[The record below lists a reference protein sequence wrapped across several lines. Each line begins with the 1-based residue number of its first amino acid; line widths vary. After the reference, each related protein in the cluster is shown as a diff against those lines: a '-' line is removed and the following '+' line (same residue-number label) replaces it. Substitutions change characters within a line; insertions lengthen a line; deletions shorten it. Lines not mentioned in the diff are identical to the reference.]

1 MTGEKKK
8 SKLSTWLCRL
18 FVNPGA
24 ELSDMEGER
33 IVSPGKQMLS
43 SFLHNKIAMIGVT
56 VFLLTLILVL
66 VGPYFYP
73 IDLSYTDVTQMNIAP
88 GLDMMAV
95 PQNIA
100 GDLKEIEPGGSFGF
114 GLTYDG
120 KIHAW
125 GKTKITNTIDLKNIP
140 DEVREAN
147 IEHIAVGSDHVVVTD
162 ADGSVFAWGN
172 DRLSQLD
179 IPRKAK
185 DLAVKQLDAGMQ
197 YSAIVEENGELILW
211 GNENA
216 TDCKV
221 KKAFQGQIAQVACAD
236 TAYIALLTDGSVA
249 YTGYNT
255 NHVLASVPAGLES
268 DVIQVAA
275 TSTTAAALKADGTV
289 VVWGNAAKGENL
301 VPQTD
306 SRIVSLKGGR
316 YHYTAQMEDG
326 SIVCWGDNTHK
337 QTNVPANIAA
347 GADVKYIASNYYQNY
362 AITTNNKV
370 VTWGLKGYLF
380 GTDDLGRDVLTRM
393 INGGRITM
401 TVGAVSVIIS
411 LFIGVFLG
419 CFAGYFGGTV
429 DMVVMRLAE
438 VVNSLPFLPLAMILS
453 SVLGSRV
460 SQEGKMYLI
469 MVIQGLLYWTTSC
482 RLVRA
487 QVLQAR
493 ENEYVVAARAM
504 GETRTGIMF
513 KQILPNILS
522 QLLVT
527 ATLSFASCM
536 LTESSLSYLGFGV
549 VAPTPTWG
557 NMLKGANNSIVI
569 QQYWWRWVFP
579 ASIFGLCTI
588 CINLVGDGLRD
599 AVDPKALER

>member
-1 MTGEKKK
+1 MTEKKK
-8 SKLSTWLCRL
+8 KSTRSTWLRRL
-18 FVNPGA
+18 FVNPGE
-24 ELSDMEGER
+24 ELKSLEGER

-43 SFLHNKIAMIGVT
+43 SFVHNKVAMVGVT
-56 VFLLTLILVL
+56 VFLFTLILVL

-73 IDLSYTDVTQMNIAP
+73 IDLSYSDVTQMNIAP

-95 PQNIA
+95 PREIA
-100 GDLKEIEPGGSFGF
+100 ADLKEIEPGASFGF
-114 GLTYDG
+114 GLTRDG
-120 KIHAW
+120 QVHAW

-140 DEVREAN
+140 GEVREAK
-147 IEHIAVGSDHVVVTD
+147 IEHIAVGSDHVVATD

-172 DRLSQLD
+172 DRLNQLD

-185 DLAVKQLDAGMQ
+185 NLAVKQLDAGMQ
-197 YSAIVEENGELILW
+197 YSAIVDAKGELILW

-221 KKAFQGQIAQVACAD
+221 KKAYQGQIAQVACAD
-236 TAYIALLTDGSVA
+236 TAYVALLTDGSVA
-249 YTGYNT
+249 YTGYNK
-255 NHVLASVPAGLES
+255 NHVLAQVPDGLTS
-268 DVIQVAA
+268 DVVQVAA

-289 VVWGNAAKGENL
+289 VVWGNAAKGENRA
-301 VPQTD
+301 PQTG

-316 YHYTAQMEDG
+316 YHYTAQLEDG
-326 SIVCWGDNTHK
+326 GIVCWGDNTHG
-337 QTNVPANIAA
+337 QTEVPAGIAA
-347 GADVKYIASNYYQNY
+347 NVKYLASNYYQNY
-362 AITTNNKV
+362 AITKDDKV
-370 VTWGLKGYLF
+370 VTWGLRGYLF

-401 TVGAVSVIIS
+401 TVGAVSVILS
-411 LFIGVFLG
+411 LFIGVLLG
-419 CFAGYFGGTV
+419 CCAGYFGGTI
-429 DMVVMRLAE
+429 DMIVMRLSE
-438 VVNSLPFLPLAMILS
+438 VVNALPFLPLAMILS
-453 SVLGSRV
+453 SVLGARV

-504 GETRTGIMF
+504 GETRYGIMF